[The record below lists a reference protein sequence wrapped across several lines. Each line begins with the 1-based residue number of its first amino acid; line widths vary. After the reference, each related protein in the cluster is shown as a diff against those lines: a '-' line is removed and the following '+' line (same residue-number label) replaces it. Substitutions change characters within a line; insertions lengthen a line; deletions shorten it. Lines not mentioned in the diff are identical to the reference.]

1 MRHFTLLALLA
12 VSLLLPDQLSAQ
24 SKIEVRID
32 PSVVKSPA
40 ETGRVLVILQK
51 EGAPTGGRR
60 RGGSEPRFGIG
71 ATSKFSSPYFGT
83 DMDNFTADKVAVIDD
98 TSTAFPLEKLSEVPA
113 GDYTA
118 QAVFHTNR
126 DICLPNE
133 FGNLISKPTPIKWD
147 PKANETYKLTLTE
160 RLPDEKLPADTAKVK
175 YLKFPSK
182 LLSDFHKRPMFYR
195 LAVILPANFEKEP
208 DKNYLLCVHIGGFGS
223 RYQFGAGI
231 PPDPRF
237 VQIFPDGAGP
247 YGDPY
252 QVNSAN
258 NGPYGD
264 ALTQEVIPYLEKTY
278 RCGGHNRRFTTG
290 GSTGGW
296 VSLALQIYYPDFFN
310 GCWSSCPDPVDFR
323 DYELINIY
331 ADKNAYVNNFG
342 FERPSQRNING
353 ETIMT
358 VRHETQVEN
367 VIGRN
372 GGWHTGG
379 KDWCSWN
386 AVFGPRG
393 SDGLPKPLWNAKTGE
408 IDRSVVED
416 WKKHDLR
423 NVLETNWPSIGSL
436 LNGKVHVW
444 VGDADD
450 YFLNNAVH
458 RFKAA
463 AEKLDNPKF
472 NGEIII
478 APRKG
483 HTSGWSNK
491 QVLDAMAKRAD
502 ETR

>member
-1 MRHFTLLALLA
+1 MRYNLLVSFALFLTP
-12 VSLLLPDQLSAQ
+12 LLHAQ

-40 ETGRVLVILQK
+40 ETGRVLLILQK
-51 EGAPTGGRR
+51 AGDNGGGRR
-60 RGGSEPRFGIG
+60 RGGGEPRFGIG
-71 ATSKFSSPYFGT
+71 ATSKFSSPYFGV
-83 DMDNFTADKVAVIDD
+83 DMDNFTPDKVAVFDD
-98 TSTAFPLEKLSEVPA
+98 SATAFPVEKLGDVPA
-113 GDYTA
+113 GEYTA
-118 QAVFHTNR
+118 QAVFLTNR

-133 FGNLISKPTPIKWD
+133 FGNLITKPTPIKWD
-147 PKANETYKLTLTE
+147 PKAKDTHRLTLAE
-160 RLPDEKLPADTAKVK
+160 RLPDEHLPKDTATVK

-195 LAVILPANFEKEP
+195 LSIVLPGNFEKEQ
-208 DKNYLLCVHIGGFGS
+208 DKNYLLCVHIGGFGT
-223 RYQFGAGI
+223 RYQSGGFLR
-231 PPDPRF
+231 PDPRF
-237 VQIFPDGAGP
+237 VQILLDGAGP

-264 ALTQEVIPYLEKTY
+264 ALTQEVIPHIEKTF
-278 RCGGHNRRFTTG
+278 RSGGTNRRFTTG
-290 GSTGGW
+290 ASTGGW
-296 VSLALQIYYPDFFN
+296 VSLALQLYYPDFFN

-331 ADKNAYVNNFG
+331 SDKNAYVNNYG
-342 FERPSQRNING
+342 FERPSQRTING
-353 ETIMT
+353 ETVMT

-367 VIGRN
+367 VIGR
-372 GGWHTGG
+372 GGSWHTGG

-386 AVFGPRG
+386 ATFGPRG
-393 SDGLPKPLWNAKTGE
+393 SDGLPKPLWDAKTGV
-408 IDRSVVED
+408 IDKSVVDD

-423 NVLETNWPSIGSL
+423 IHLEKNWPTMGSK

-458 RFKAA
+458 RFKTATQR
-463 AEKLDNPKF
+463 LDNPQF

-478 APRKG
+478 APRQG
-483 HTSGWSNK
+483 HTSGWSNS
-491 QVLDAMAKRAD
+491 QILDAMAKRA
-502 ETR
+502 EQSR